1 MKLTKITT
9 AFFASFLL
17 FFAGCS
23 SFFNDIKKARSDN
36 QISGA
41 SQNPSHVS
49 QASIASMGIVLNGV
63 SYTKTGEICVMQKTV
78 TILGETPALIRE
90 SDRDVDK
97 GVFIPGRNVTLSPFI
112 IGQYEVTQELYKAVM
127 TGNPE
132 NVNVEPSGFYQ
143 NAAAGETQKLR
154 PVENV
159 TWFDAVYFCNLLT
172 EKILGLQH
180 KVYEIQNIQVTE
192 GHIVNADVSFDIT
205 KAGYRLPTEAEW
217 EFAARGGN
225 PSSAEWN
232 YFFAGHSSQYDGGA
246 IGAGTDTGLDFVGW
260 YQNNSLGKTHEV
272 GIKETNSIG
281 LYDMSGNVYEMCQ
294 DGGVEGDYSL
304 ETGNF
309 INPVIPNSGNGHACR
324 GGYWGGMAYRC
335 SAFRRN
341 GLARDNEHTNARGFR
356 VARSKIE

>member
-1 MKLTKITT
+1 MFSACSNVTEGGGTNYAALALVGKNGM
-9 AFFASFLL
+9 SDQSES
-17 FFAGCS
+17 GS
-23 SFFNDIKKARSDN
+23 SFTGGRTAREAVTID
-36 QISGA
+36 
-41 SQNPSHVS
+41 
-49 QASIASMGIVLNGV
+49 GV
-63 SYTKTGEICVMQKTV
+63 SLGKTGEVYALENTAAVI
-78 TILGETPALIRE
+78 GSSPAFIRE
-90 SDRDVDK
+90 FDWDVDK

-232 YFFAGHSSQYDGGA
+232 YVFAGHESQYDGGSTSA
-246 IGAGTDTGLDFVGW
+246 STNTGLDFVGW

-272 GIKETNSIG
+272 GIKEPNSIG
-281 LYDMSGNVYEMCQ
+281 LYDMSGNVFEMCQ
-294 DGGVEGDYSL
+294 DGGVAGDYTL

-309 INPVIPNSGNGHACR
+309 INPVIPNSGEGHAGR
-324 GGYWGGMAYRC
+324 GGGCRSDAYQC
-335 SAFRRN
+335 SAFRRS
-341 GLARDNEHTNARGFR
+341 GFARDNEHFNVRGFR